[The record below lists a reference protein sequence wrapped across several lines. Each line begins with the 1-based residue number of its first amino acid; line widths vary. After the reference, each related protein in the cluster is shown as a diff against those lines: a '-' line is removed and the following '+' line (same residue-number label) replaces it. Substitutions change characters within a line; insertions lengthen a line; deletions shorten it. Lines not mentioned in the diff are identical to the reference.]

1 MNANMPVPPDFVLK
15 QQIAP
20 KTKRAVVCLLVAT
33 PQRRRK
39 IRPDATRVA
48 ACAML
53 ASALYRCVLS
63 MGWSYVPAL
72 LKKSFVSC
80 AVNKMGC
87 VLQLTDWQRYVT
99 IKVPTMYSQ
108 LSPCGHL
115 ATCIQTPDNTDSS

>member
-1 MNANMPVPPDFVLK
+1 MPVPPDFVLK

-20 KTKRAVVCLLVAT
+20 KTKHAVVCLLVAI

-48 ACAML
+48 ACAMPG
-53 ASALYRCVLS
+53 SALYQSVLS
-63 MGWSYVPAL
+63 MGWSYVLAV

-87 VLQLTDWQRYVT
+87 VLQLT
-99 IKVPTMYSQ
+99 
-108 LSPCGHL
+108 
-115 ATCIQTPDNTDSS
+115 N